1 MAKEVEKT
9 VVTEKEFSAKDY
21 HDPPPAPLVDVVEP
35 TKWSF
40 YRAIIAEFIATL
52 LFLYITVLTVI
63 GYKSQIDPIK
73 NPDQCGGV
81 GILGIAWAFGGMI
94 FVLVYCTAGIS
105 VPKLDQKTHR
115 KATRVSHAPTD
126 AVSGGHA
133 LSHARSASHALPRAI
148 AHVSA
153 TLSMRAAR
161 PAEPCCFQRR
171 LVWFGNWVLHEK
183 PPTDLIVLEKIDEQE
198 GFKLFGTTN
207 SREPENTVE
216 ILEQREQKVLFHEST
231 ELGRA
236 GNLRKSLDWDAA
248 FFTSAGLLDPEE
260 LFIINKGFEK
270 VEADL
275 LPVTQEDLCTWRYAH
290 SESTLDSD
298 DLSLDSNQST
308 EVDLFE
314 EIRGSIEKSNI
325 MSNICKS
332 VCKSGVGEAH
342 KRETHSLK
350 KLDDISQNR
359 VKSTPTS
366 RRQSVYMQGS
376 KRVKEVVRPQIVQDA
391 EKNGKSKSPKILGR
405 MNMASAGQRKKIS
418 LGVDHVKMG
427 NKVATLGS
435 GEDFIVSKKS
445 GLGNSCCSTSST
457 TSLESSSSVSV
468 TTSNDSS
475 ASCSPS
481 GSASSLKS
489 SSNSRRKADSKKSR
503 LAASGSTSK
512 TPLKCLLGDKIVLEN
527 PGLSTPSLSMSNH
540 SSIDPAK
547 STRNFK
553 PSGLRM
559 PSPKIGFFDEDA
571 EKNGEANSFP
581 HKSPKIL
588 SRMNMASAGQK
599 KKISLGA
606 DHVKMGN
613 KVATLGSG
621 KDFVL
626 SKKSG
631 LGNSC
636 STSST
641 TSLESSSS
649 VSATT
654 SSASSLKSSSNSR
667 RKADSRKSRL
677 AASGSTSKTPLRC
690 SLGDKIVLENP
701 GLSTSSLSMS
711 NHSSYE
717 SPASSIDGWS
727 SESSSTAHQSS
738 NCLEVSFHTST
749 SRGACLGNDAT
760 QALNFQSFPHDEC
773 FDGQESH
780 QSRFPNLCLEVVR
793 GTANDLAKST
803 RNFKPSGL
811 RMPSPRIGFFDE
823 DKAMLSTVGRD
834 FQFHFGA
841 QSALPNI
848 SGVTN
853 RKRPDKLQ
861 TTGILLEN
869 GDTKLGSV
877 QNGVI
882 NPSLNAI
889 RRYAAQNQELD
900 KNSPKM
906 SSTSATSRNLPGK
919 TSKGQTD
926 ASPQLCRENCSRSSK
941 VIDGGHNSKKLGL
954 HSSLKAERKRTE
966 GILKNEMG
974 GESKR
979 PMTKEHERASRRPL
993 ENDRHSLH
1001 DNEKENIPSFEDHVN
1016 GSNRCLEVIDLNRGV
1031 VIELEGK
1038 RGCSHSHL
1046 GDNLAE
1052 NDRAPMYSS
1061 SFSKEYLFPRQQ
1073 VSPNMLSKT
1082 GPLSLS
1088 TTVEFMPSTRTPLA
1102 DKNSAP
1108 MQQQINSGL

>member
-9 VVTEKEFSAKDY
+9 VVTEQEFSAKDY

-105 VPKLDQKTHR
+105 V
-115 KATRVSHAPTD
+115 
-126 AVSGGHA
+126 
-133 LSHARSASHALPRAI
+133 
-148 AHVSA
+148 
-153 TLSMRAAR
+153 
-161 PAEPCCFQRR
+161 
-171 LVWFGNWVLHEK
+171 
-183 PPTDLIVLEKIDEQE
+183 VLEKIDEQE
-198 GFKLFGTTN
+198 GFKLFGTTD
-207 SREPENTVE
+207 SREPENAVE

-236 GNLRKSLDWDAA
+236 SNLRKSLDWDTA

-260 LFIINKGFEK
+260 LFIINNGFEK

-298 DLSLDSNQST
+298 DFSLDSNQST

-314 EIRGSIEKSNI
+314 EIRASIEKSNI

-342 KRETHSLK
+342 KGETHSLK
-350 KLDDISQNR
+350 KLDDISRNR

-376 KRVKEVVRPQIVQDA
+376 KRVKEVVHPQIIQDA

-418 LGVDHVKMG
+418 LGADHVKMG
-427 NKVATLGS
+427 NKVATLAS
-435 GEDFIVSKKS
+435 GKDFIVSKKS
-445 GLGNSCCSTSST
+445 GLRNSCCSTSST

-468 TTSNDSS
+468 TTSKDSS

-481 GSASSLKS
+481 SSASSLKS
-489 SSNSRRKADSKKSR
+489 SSNSRRKADSRKSR
-503 LAASGSTSK
+503 LAAFGSTSK

-540 SSIDPAK
+540 SSNDPAK

-571 EKNGEANSFP
+571 EKNGEANLFP

-588 SRMNMASAGQK
+588 SRMNMASVGQR

-621 KDFVL
+621 KDFIL

-649 VSATT
+649 VSVTT

-667 RKADSRKSRL
+667 RKADSRKNRL
-677 AASGSTSKTPLRC
+677 AASVSTSKTPLKC
-690 SLGDKIVLENP
+690 LLGDKIVLENP
-701 GLSTSSLSMS
+701 GLSTPSLSMS

-749 SRGACLGNDAT
+749 SKGACLGNDAT

-780 QSRFPNLCLEVVR
+780 QTRFPNLCLEVVR

-869 GDTKLGSV
+869 GDTKLGSM

-889 RRYAAQNQELD
+889 CRYVAQNQELD

-906 SSTSATSRNLPGK
+906 SSTSTTSRNLPGK
-919 TSKGQTD
+919 TSKGQID

-993 ENDRHSLH
+993 ENDPHSLH
-1001 DNEKENIPSFEDHVN
+1001 DNEKENIPSFEDHVY

-1038 RGCSHSHL
+1038 RGCSHYHL
-1046 GDNLAE
+1046 GDNFAE

-1088 TTVEFMPSTRTPLA
+1088 TTVEFMPSIRTPLA

-1108 MQQQINSGL
+1108 M

>member
-1 MAKEVEKT
+1 MAKEVEET
-9 VVTEKEFSAKDY
+9 VVTEQEFSAKDY
-21 HDPPPAPLVDVVEP
+21 HDPPPAPLVDVVEL

-63 GYKSQIDPIK
+63 DYKSQIDPIK

-94 FVLVYCTAGIS
+94 FVLVYCTASIS
-105 VPKLDQKTHR
+105 D
-115 KATRVSHAPTD
+115 
-126 AVSGGHA
+126 
-133 LSHARSASHALPRAI
+133 
-148 AHVSA
+148 
-153 TLSMRAAR
+153 
-161 PAEPCCFQRR
+161 
-171 LVWFGNWVLHEK
+171 
-183 PPTDLIVLEKIDEQE
+183 
-198 GFKLFGTTN
+198 
-207 SREPENTVE
+207 SREPENAVE
-216 ILEQREQKVLFHEST
+216 KLEQREQKVLFHEST

-236 GNLRKSLDWDAA
+236 SNLRKSLDWDTA

-275 LPVTQEDLCTWRYAH
+275 LPVTQEDLCMWRYAH
-290 SESTLDSD
+290 RESTLDSD
-298 DLSLDSNQST
+298 DFSLDSNQST

-314 EIRGSIEKSNI
+314 EIRASIEKSNI

-342 KRETHSLK
+342 KGETHSLK

-359 VKSTPTS
+359 DAKKNMV
-366 RRQSVYMQGS
+366 SV
-376 KRVKEVVRPQIVQDA
+376 
-391 EKNGKSKSPKILGR
+391 
-405 MNMASAGQRKKIS
+405 GQRKKIS
-418 LGVDHVKMG
+418 LGADHVKRG

-435 GEDFIVSKKS
+435 GKDLVSKKS

-457 TSLESSSSVSV
+457 TSLESSSSVSL

-489 SSNSRRKADSKKSR
+489 SSNSRRKADSRKSR
-503 LAASGSTSK
+503 LAASSSTSK
-512 TPLKCLLGDKIVLEN
+512 TPLRCLLGDKIVLEN

-540 SSIDPAK
+540 SSNDPAK

-571 EKNGEANSFP
+571 KKNGEANSFP

-588 SRMNMASAGQK
+588 SKMNMASVGQR

-621 KDFVL
+621 KDFIL

-649 VSATT
+649 VSVTT

-667 RKADSRKSRL
+667 RKADSRKSSL

-701 GLSTSSLSMS
+701 GLSTPSLSMS

-773 FDGQESH
+773 FDDQESH
-780 QSRFPNLCLEVVR
+780 QTRFPNLCLEVVR
-793 GTANDLAKST
+793 GIANDLAKST

-823 DKAMLSTVGRD
+823 DKAMLSTIGRD

-869 GDTKLGSV
+869 GDTKLGSL

-919 TSKGQTD
+919 TLKGQTD

-941 VIDGGHNSKKLGL
+941 LIDGGHNSKKLGL

-966 GILKNEMG
+966 GILKNEIG

-979 PMTKEHERASRRPL
+979 PMTKEHGRANRRPL
-993 ENDRHSLH
+993 ENDPHSLH
-1001 DNEKENIPSFEDHVN
+1001 DNKKENIPSFEDHVN
-1016 GSNRCLEVIDLNRGV
+1016 GSNRCLEVIDLNKGV

-1073 VSPNMLSKT
+1073 VSPNMENAAVTEVSH
-1082 GPLSLS
+1082 
-1088 TTVEFMPSTRTPLA
+1088 
-1102 DKNSAP
+1102 
-1108 MQQQINSGL
+1108 

>member
-1 MAKEVEKT
+1 MAKEVEET
-9 VVTEKEFSAKDY
+9 VVTEQEFSAKDY
-21 HDPPPAPLVDVVEP
+21 HGPPPAPLVDVVEL

-63 GYKSQIDPIK
+63 DYKSQIDPIK

-81 GILGIAWAFGGMI
+81 G
-94 FVLVYCTAGIS
+94 
-105 VPKLDQKTHR
+105 
-115 KATRVSHAPTD
+115 
-126 AVSGGHA
+126 
-133 LSHARSASHALPRAI
+133 
-148 AHVSA
+148 
-153 TLSMRAAR
+153 
-161 PAEPCCFQRR
+161 
-171 LVWFGNWVLHEK
+171 
-183 PPTDLIVLEKIDEQE
+183 
-198 GFKLFGTTN
+198 
-207 SREPENTVE
+207 
-216 ILEQREQKVLFHEST
+216 
-231 ELGRA
+231 
-236 GNLRKSLDWDAA
+236 
-248 FFTSAGLLDPEE
+248 
-260 LFIINKGFEK
+260 
-270 VEADL
+270 
-275 LPVTQEDLCTWRYAH
+275 
-290 SESTLDSD
+290 
-298 DLSLDSNQST
+298 
-308 EVDLFE
+308 
-314 EIRGSIEKSNI
+314 
-325 MSNICKS
+325 
-332 VCKSGVGEAH
+332 
-342 KRETHSLK
+342 
-350 KLDDISQNR
+350 

-366 RRQSVYMQGS
+366 RSQSVYMQGS
-376 KRVKEVVRPQIVQDA
+376 KGVKEVVHPQIVQDA
-391 EKNGKSKSPKILGR
+391 KKNGEAYSFPHKSPRILSR

-418 LGVDHVKMG
+418 LGADHVKMG

-435 GEDFIVSKKS
+435 GKDLVSKKS

-489 SSNSRRKADSKKSR
+489 SSNSRRKADS
-503 LAASGSTSK
+503 
-512 TPLKCLLGDKIVLEN
+512 
-527 PGLSTPSLSMSNH
+527 
-540 SSIDPAK
+540 
-547 STRNFK
+547 
-553 PSGLRM
+553 
-559 PSPKIGFFDEDA
+559 
-571 EKNGEANSFP
+571 
-581 HKSPKIL
+581 
-588 SRMNMASAGQK
+588 
-599 KKISLGA
+599 
-606 DHVKMGN
+606 
-613 KVATLGSG
+613 
-621 KDFVL
+621 
-626 SKKSG
+626 
-631 LGNSC
+631 
-636 STSST
+636 
-641 TSLESSSS
+641 
-649 VSATT
+649 
-654 SSASSLKSSSNSR
+654 
-667 RKADSRKSRL
+667 RKSRL
-677 AASGSTSKTPLRC
+677 AASSSTSKTPLRC

-701 GLSTSSLSMS
+701 GLSTPSLSMS

-727 SESSSTAHQSS
+727 SESSSTANQSS

-760 QALNFQSFPHDEC
+760 QALNFPSFPHDEC
-773 FDGQESH
+773 FDDQESH
-780 QSRFPNLCLEVVR
+780 QTRFPNLCLEVVR
-793 GTANDLAKST
+793 GTTNDLAKST

-823 DKAMLSTVGRD
+823 DKAMLSTVGR
-834 FQFHFGA
+834 A

-861 TTGILLEN
+861 TTRILLEN

-926 ASPQLCRENCSRSSK
+926 TSPQLCRENCSRSSK

-954 HSSLKAERKRTE
+954 HSNLKAERKRTE

-979 PMTKEHERASRRPL
+979 PMTKEHERASRCPL
-993 ENDRHSLH
+993 ENDPHSLH
-1001 DNEKENIPSFEDHVN
+1001 DNEKENIPSFGDHVN
-1016 GSNRCLEVIDLNRGV
+1016 GLNRCLEVIDLNRGV
-1031 VIELEGK
+1031 VTELEGK

-1046 GDNLAE
+1046 GDNFAE
-1052 NDRAPMYSS
+1052 NDRDPIYIS

-1073 VSPNMLSKT
+1073 VLPNMLSKT

-1088 TTVEFMPSTRTPLA
+1088 TTVELMPSTRTPLA

-1108 MQQQINSGL
+1108 M